1 LSDEGAALFAAMREA
16 EEVVLERLAQELDGE
31 DLTVSARTLAA
42 LSAGLSE
49 EE

>member
-1 LSDEGAALFAAMREA
+1 
-16 EEVVLERLAQELDGE
+16 VLERLAQELDGE

-42 LSAGLSE
+42 LSAGLNE